1 MLKKKLNLSL
11 NNHLLNIDIL
21 QKYTLKDINKIPKI
35 KGVTISV
42 DLNNIVVPFLNNTTE
57 DFIHQYSTFILYNF
71 GCLVPHISL
80 TKNNAL
86 ITNQKNFNLKIVLN
100 NKTDIED
107 LLCNIFFNLL
117 EKEENIKNIK
127 FIQGE
132 SNCNF
137 YAPVLTNLYVS
148 NLDDTVQLLMNI
160 SFKFNNN
167 TMKKNFIFK
176 KYPHFWN
183 F

>member
-11 NNHLLNIDIL
+11 NNQLLNIDIL
-21 QKYTLKDINKIPKI
+21 QKYILKDINKVPKI
-35 KGVTISV
+35 KQVILSV
-42 DLNNIVVPFLNNTTE
+42 DLNDINIPYLNNTSE
-57 DFIHQYSTFILYNF
+57 EFIYQYSTFILYNF
-71 GCLVPHISL
+71 GCLVPHICL
-80 TKNNAL
+80 TKKKVL
-86 ITNQKNFNLKIVLN
+86 INNQKNFNLKIVLN
-100 NKTDIED
+100 NKTDIEN

-127 FIQGE
+127 FTQGE

-137 YAPVLTNLYVS
+137 YASVATDLYIS
-148 NLDDTVQLLMNI
+148 NIDDTIPLLMNI
-160 SFKFNNN
+160 SFSFDNN

-176 KYPHFWN
+176 KYPHFWI

>member
-11 NNHLLNIDIL
+11 NNQLLNIDIL

-35 KGVTISV
+35 KQVTLSV
-42 DLNNIVVPFLNNTTE
+42 DLNNIVIPSLNNTSE
-57 DFIHQYSTFILYNF
+57 EFIYQYSTFVLYIF

-80 TKNNAL
+80 TKNNSL
-86 ITNQKNFNLKIVLN
+86 INNQKNFNLKIVVN
-100 NKTDIED
+100 NKTDIEN
-107 LLCNIFFNLL
+107 LLYNIFFNLL
-117 EKEENIKNIK
+117 EKEENVKNIK

-137 YAPVLTNLYVS
+137 YAPVLTSLYIS
-148 NLDDTVQLLMNI
+148 NLDDTLQLLMNI

-176 KYPHFWN
+176 KYPYFWI